1 MRRRERP
8 VLVTGAPISRE
19 AEFNA
24 RRNRYLLM
32 MGGRLV
38 LLIAAAIIA
47 PYSVVTAV
55 IVGAMSAVL
64 PWLAVVLANDG
75 PPKRSRR
82 FRAAEAE
89 RTRALAVPT
98 GPPPAQRTIIAGTV
112 VSDDQRSTGPHPSS
126 RGGSTS

>member
-1 MRRRERP
+1 MRRRQRP

-38 LLIAAAIIA
+38 LLIAAAIIV
-47 PYSVVTAV
+47 PYSVTFAV
-55 IVGAMSAVL
+55 VVGAMSAVL

-75 PPKRSRR
+75 PPKKSRR
-82 FRAAEAE
+82 YRPADAEHG
-89 RTRALAVPT
+89 RALALLP
-98 GPPPAQRTIIAGTV
+98 GPLPAQRAIIAGTV
-112 VSDDQRSTGPHPSS
+112 VTDDQRVDGPHPSS
-126 RGGSTS
+126 RGGGTP